1 VIEFDSKMGVEL
13 IKTNANDDD
22 VALAAW
28 VSNNMDSV
36 ERLENRD
43 RVKGL
48 INFLYR
54 EQHMSPFEHGSFTFK
69 VDCPIFVTR
78 EFQRHRTWSY
88 NEVSGR
94 YTEMK
99 PRFYIPSTERP
110 IIQQGKI
117 GKYYFTPGTEDQVAV
132 ARRMDQ
138 VAYEAAWNS
147 YQAKLNIGCAREVAR
162 NVLPLALYTQFYA
175 TANPRNV
182 MQFLILRT
190 APNAL
195 YEIRE
200 VAEQIEAHFAE
211 AMPLTYDIY
220 KETRTRLAD
229 DKHFEKMF
237 NDMVEEYNKLLE
249 ENLEIKQELY
259 DLRRMENEGGE

>member
-1 VIEFDSKMGVEL
+1 MIEYDSKMGVEL
-13 IKTNANDDD
+13 IKTNASDND
-22 VALAAW
+22 VAMAAW
-28 VSNNMDSV
+28 VSNNMDSS

-43 RVKGL
+43 RVRGL

-99 PRFYIPSTERP
+99 PRFYIPAPERP
-110 IIQQGKI
+110 LIQQGKI
-117 GKYYFTPGTEDQVAV
+117 GNYYFTAGTDDQYAV
-132 ARRMDQ
+132 SKRMDE
-138 VAYEAAWNS
+138 VAYAAAWNS
-147 YQAKLNIGCAREVAR
+147 YQAKLSIGCAREVAR

-200 VAEQIEAHFAE
+200 VANKIEEHFAE
-211 AMPLTYDIY
+211 VMPLTYAAY
-220 KETRTRLAD
+220 AQVRQNVSQQA
-229 DKHFEKMF
+229 
-237 NDMVEEYNKLLE
+237 EYEQKYHELLVQYNQLLE
-249 ENLEIKQELY
+249 KTELHGF
-259 DLRRMENEGGE
+259 E

>member
-1 VIEFDSKMGVEL
+1 MDEEKLIEYVSKSDVEL
-13 IKTNANDDD
+13 IKTNATDDD

-28 VSNNMDSV
+28 VSNNLDSV
-36 ERLENRD
+36 DRLENRD

-48 INFLYR
+48 INYLYR

-94 YTEMK
+94 YTELA
-99 PRFYIPSTERP
+99 PRFYLPKRERP
-110 IIQQGKI
+110 LIQQGKI
-117 GKYYFTPGTEDQVAV
+117 GQYYFTPGSDEQYVQMVASKK
-132 ARRMDQ
+132 RTI
-138 VAYEAAWNS
+138 ETAWRE
-147 YQAKLNIGCAREVAR
+147 YKLQLELGVAREVAR
-162 NVLPLALYTQFYA
+162 DELPVAIYTQFYA

-200 VAEQIEAHFAE
+200 VANKIEEHFAST
-211 AMPLTYDIY
+211 MPITYDIFD
-220 KETRTRLAD
+220 ETRTRLND
-229 DKHFEKMF
+229 DKQFETLY
-237 NDMVEEYNKLLE
+237 NDLLKKYNEMLEKVELHGFGDGSN
-249 ENLEIKQELY
+249 
-259 DLRRMENEGGE
+259 

>member
-1 VIEFDSKMGVEL
+1 MIEYDNESHVEL

-28 VSNNMDSV
+28 VSNNLDSV
-36 ERLENRD
+36 DRLENRD

-48 INFLYR
+48 INYLYR

-69 VDCPIFVTR
+69 VDTPIFVTR

-94 YTEMK
+94 YTELK
-99 PRFYIPSTERP
+99 PRFYLPRRERP
-110 IIQQGKI
+110 LIQHGKI
-117 GKYYFTPGTEDQVAV
+117 GQYYFMPGDDEQYVQMIASKK
-132 ARRMDQ
+132 RSI
-138 VAYEAAWNS
+138 ENAWRE
-147 YQAKLNIGCAREVAR
+147 YKLQLELGVAREVSR
-162 NVLPLALYTQFYA
+162 DELPVGIYTQFYA

-195 YEIRE
+195 FEIRE
-200 VAEQIEAHFAE
+200 VANQIEEHFAS
-211 AMPLTYDIY
+211 AMPLTYAIFA
-220 KETRTRLAD
+220 ETRQKLND
-229 DKHFEKMF
+229 DKQWEQMYDDLTAMF
-237 NDMVEEYNKLLE
+237 NAVVKQNEELKELL
-249 ENLEIKQELY
+249 LDFQ
-259 DLRRMENEGGE
+259 RTENEGGE

>member
-1 VIEFDSKMGVEL
+1 MIEYDSKSSVEL

-28 VSNNMDSV
+28 VSNNLDSV
-36 ERLENRD
+36 DRLENRD

-48 INFLYR
+48 INYLYR

-69 VDCPIFVTR
+69 VDTPIFVTR

-94 YTEMK
+94 YTELK
-99 PRFYIPSTERP
+99 PRFYLPGRERP
-110 IIQQGKI
+110 LIQQGKI
-117 GKYYFTPGTEDQVAV
+117 GKYFFTPGDDEQYVQMIASKK
-132 ARRMDQ
+132 RSI
-138 VAYEAAWNS
+138 ENAWRE
-147 YQAKLNIGCAREVAR
+147 YQFQLELGVAREVAR
-162 NVLPLALYTQFYA
+162 DELPVGIYTQFYA

-182 MQFLILRT
+182 MAFLILRT

-200 VAEQIEAHFAE
+200 VARGIEEHFAS
-211 AMPLTYDIY
+211 AMPMTYDIFT
-220 KETRTRLAD
+220 ETRQKLND
-229 DKHFEKMF
+229 DKQYETMF
-237 NDMVEEYNKLLE
+237 NDLLVAYNKALQ
-249 ENLEIKQELY
+249 ENAELQELLT
-259 DLRRMENEGGE
+259 DFKRLENEGGE